1 MGRTVAEQLVEMLKA
16 AGIRR
21 IYGVTGDS
29 LNFFND
35 ALRRD
40 GSIDLIHVRHEE
52 SAAYAANFHTV
63 PKNRVNTIASCH
75 SKPHKPK
82 IPEN

>member
-40 GSIDLIHVRHEE
+40 GSIDWIHVRHEE
-52 SAAYAANFHTV
+52 AGCLC
-63 PKNRVNTIASCH
+63 CH
-75 SKPHKPK
+75 G
-82 IPEN
+82 

>member
-1 MGRTVAEQLVEMLKA
+1 MTSTVAEQLVQMLKA

-29 LNFFND
+29 LNFLND

-40 GSIDLIHVRHEE
+40 GSIEWIHARHD
-52 SAAYAANFHTV
+52 SKCISMRFCSSL
-63 PKNRVNTIASCH
+63 KNET
-75 SKPHKPK
+75 
-82 IPEN
+82 